1 MTLNFVP
8 IEIFNN
14 LLKEEIQP
22 EIKSEL
28 LSDLCR
34 INILYMIN
42 KAGSGHIGSSFS
54 SVDLMS
60 WIFLQYVLNNDSTRN
75 YFFSSKGHDAP
86 AMYSVMAS
94 LGLIDF
100 KLIHKL
106 RKIDGLPG
114 HPDIS
119 TPNVITNTGSL
130 GMGVSKA
137 KGIIK
142 ANRLKNIA
150 CRVFVMTG
158 DGELQ
163 EGQFW
168 ESLMRVKQEKL
179 FELIIVVDNNK
190 FQSDRTVKSTSNLGK
205 LEEKFVSFGINTI
218 KVNGNNVFDFSKS
231 IQELIDN
238 NQPSAIIADTVKGNG
253 VPQLEAKNMKSGEF
267 YKFHSGSIT
276 DELYKKCISEL
287 SSKINQTLN
296 INSISLELKLEN
308 FNQSKSLISNS
319 EKKESLIKEYSD
331 SLLKEARKNDE
342 IIALDGDLILDT
354 GLIPFEK
361 EFPNRFFECG
371 IAEQDM
377 VSQAGTLALEG
388 FLPIVHSFAS
398 FLSTRP
404 NEQIYNNSTENS
416 KIIYVGSLA
425 GILPGGPGHSHQS
438 VRDIASLS
446 GIPNLKIIQPSCP
459 KEVSMILN
467 SCIND
472 FKDSSYIR
480 LSSIPVEIPFSLP
493 EEYKIEKGKGTTIA
507 EGQDAIV
514 FGYGPVM
521 LNELF
526 KARSE
531 LMKTGIKIKIINLP
545 WLNYVDSGWL
555 KDQIKGFNFLFTLD
569 DHYESGGQGEMLLS
583 NISQQDDKSDFP
595 KIFSKIGI
603 KEVPKCG
610 SNEEVLKYHKLDSL
624 NLAKRIRDKIL

>member
-1 MTLNFVP
+1 
-8 IEIFNN
+8 
-14 LLKEEIQP
+14 
-22 EIKSEL
+22 
-28 LSDLCR
+28 
-34 INILYMIN
+34 
-42 KAGSGHIGSSFS
+42 
-54 SVDLMS
+54 
-60 WIFLQYVLNNDSTRN
+60 
-75 YFFSSKGHDAP
+75 
-86 AMYSVMAS
+86 
-94 LGLIDF
+94 
-100 KLIHKL
+100 
-106 RKIDGLPG
+106 
-114 HPDIS
+114 
-119 TPNVITNTGSL
+119 
-130 GMGVSKA
+130 
-137 KGIIK
+137 
-142 ANRLKNIA
+142 
-150 CRVFVMTG
+150 MTG

-179 FELIIVVDNNK
+179 HELIIIIDNNK

-205 LEEKFVSFGINTI
+205 LEEKLVSFGIHTI

-231 IQELIDN
+231 LKELINN
-238 NQPSAIIADTVKGNG
+238 NQPSAIIADTIKGNG
-253 VPQLEAKNMKSGEF
+253 VSLLEANNLISGEF

-287 SSKINQTLN
+287 SSKINQSL
-296 INSISLELKLEN
+296 IMNSISLEFRLEN
-308 FNQSKSLISNS
+308 YNQSKSVIFNS
-319 EKKESLIKEYSD
+319 HKKESLIKEYSD

-361 EFPNRFFECG
+361 EFPDRFFECG

-446 GIPNLKIIQPSCP
+446 GIPNLKIVQPSCP
-459 KEVSMILN
+459 REVSMILN

-472 FKDSSYIR
+472 LKDSSYIR

-507 EGQDAIV
+507 EGRDVLV
-514 FGYGPVM
+514 FSYGPVM
-521 LNELF
+521 LSELF
-526 KARSE
+526 KARTD

-555 KDQIKGFNFLFTLD
+555 KEQIEGFSFLFTLD

-624 NLAKRIRDKIL
+624 NLAKRIRDKIRNYKTKN

>member
-8 IEIFNN
+8 LEIFNN
-14 LLKEEIQP
+14 LLKKEIQP

-28 LSDLCR
+28 LSYLCR

-54 SVDLMS
+54 SIDLMS
-60 WIFLQYVLNNDSTRN
+60 WIFLEYVLNKDSTLN

-86 AMYSVMAS
+86 ALYSVMSS

-100 KLIHKL
+100 QLIHKL

-114 HPDIS
+114 HPDIN

-130 GMGVSKA
+130 GMGISKA

-142 ANRLKNIA
+142 ANRLKNIP

-179 FELIIVVDNNK
+179 HELIIIVDNNK
-190 FQSDRTVKSTSNLGK
+190 FQSDRTVESTSNLGRLKEK
-205 LEEKFVSFGINTI
+205 LTSFGIETI
-218 KVNGNNVFDFSKS
+218 QVNGNNVFDFSKS
-231 IQELIDN
+231 IKELINN
-238 NQPSAIIADTVKGNG
+238 NQPSALIADTVKGNG
-253 VPQLEAKNMKSGEF
+253 ASLLEGNNLNPGKF
-267 YKFHSGSIT
+267 YKFHSGTIT

-287 SSKINQTLN
+287 SSKINQTLEM
-296 INSISLELKLEN
+296 NSISLEFRLEN
-308 FNQSKSLISNS
+308 YNQSKSFISNS
-319 EKKESLIKEYSD
+319 DNKKSLIKEYSY
-331 SLLKEARKNDE
+331 SLLKEARKNDK
-342 IIALDGDLILDT
+342 IVALDGDLILDT

-361 EFPNRFFECG
+361 EFPDRFFECG

-377 VSQAGTLALEG
+377 VSQAGTFALEG

-446 GIPNLKIIQPSCP
+446 GIPNLKIVQPSCS

-467 SCIND
+467 SCIKD
-472 FKDSSYIR
+472 LKDSSYIR
-480 LSSIPVEIPFSLP
+480 LSSIPVEISFSLP

-507 EGQDAIV
+507 EGEDVVV
-514 FGYGPVM
+514 FSYGPVM

-545 WLNYVDSGWL
+545 WLNYVNSGWL
-555 KDQIKGFNFLFTLD
+555 KEQIKGFSFLFTLD

-624 NLAKRIRDKIL
+624 NLAKRIREKIL